1 MPGYLLSEN
10 AFSSRSMVTSEK
22 TVLLRRCR
30 FFGGPSLW
38 LSKRNKNLK
47 LLSTSPQVNSVYYSS
62 TYQGKFIHGV
72 VRNSNYLF
80 LVIKRYVH
88 FNPIFFMLCIWKN
101 FRGNH
106 WHRNITVVTYKWV
119 KMLEN

>member
-1 MPGYLLSEN
+1 MSGYLLSEN

-72 VRNSNYLF
+72 VDCPEFQLF
-80 LVIKRYVH
+80 VL
-88 FNPIFFMLCIWKN
+88 
-101 FRGNH
+101 G
-106 WHRNITVVTYKWV
+106 YKKV
-119 KMLEN
+119 CAF